1 MRVVIVDD
9 ERPSRGFLASML
21 GQCPDVAIVGE
32 ATNGLEAIPL
42 ISELR
47 PDVVFLD
54 LEMPGMTGPQ
64 LVGHLKGARAPLI
77 VFVTAHD
84 DYAVKAFEVEA
95 VHYLMKPVAL
105 ARLREAL
112 DRVQERLD
120 APSAP
125 EPPPAPRPD
134 LDRIP
139 IRHRGDIVLLPIAR
153 VASVVAERELLH
165 VTTERLD
172 RYTITYRLK
181 DLHQRIGAARFVRL
195 SRGCLVNRSL
205 IARVVPLAGGRHA
218 VVLRNGQTLP
228 VSRIQS
234 RILRSTLLRL

>member
-1 MRVVIVDD
+1 
-9 ERPSRGFLASML
+9 ML

-32 ATNGLEAIPL
+32 ATNGIEAIPL
-42 ISELR
+42 ITELR
-47 PDVVFLD
+47 PDVLFLD

-139 IRHRGDIVLLPIAR
+139 I
-153 VASVVAERELLH
+153 
-165 VTTERLD
+165 
-172 RYTITYRLK
+172 
-181 DLHQRIGAARFVRL
+181 
-195 SRGCLVNRSL
+195 
-205 IARVVPLAGGRHA
+205 VPLAGGRHT

-234 RILRSTLLRL
+234 RILRSTLQRL